1 MRHNNTTVGI
11 EIQTDVNI
19 LIVFLPNIYF
29 ILPPQK
35 KKKNLTVLLYTITLD
50 LAAPYKAEYYGASQ
64 AHFPS
69 QR

>member
-19 LIVFLPNIYF
+19 FIVFLPNIYF
-29 ILPPQK
+29 ILPPP

-64 AHFPS
+64 AHFLS

>member
-29 ILPPQK
+29 ILSPPTP
-35 KKKNLTVLLYTITLD
+35 NLTVLLYTITLD

-64 AHFPS
+64 AHFLS